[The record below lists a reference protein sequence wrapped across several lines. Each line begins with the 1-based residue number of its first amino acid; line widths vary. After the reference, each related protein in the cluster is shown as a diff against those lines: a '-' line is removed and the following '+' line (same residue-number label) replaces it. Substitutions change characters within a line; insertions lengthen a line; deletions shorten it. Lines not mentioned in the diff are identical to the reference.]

1 MIEITITA
9 ISTIGVILQALISN
23 SNKKRLDKIDSL
35 EEKMTT
41 KINDAILSREK
52 TYLADFMADLEKGET
67 KTQEQIKR
75 AYEIKE
81 QYNALGGDSYID
93 SQWDK
98 LKSRNLL

>member
-23 SNKKRLDKIDSL
+23 SNKKKLDTINALDA
-35 EEKMTT
+35 
-41 KINDAILSREK
+41 KINQAILSSEK

>member
-23 SNKKRLDKIDSL
+23 SNKKKLDTINALDA
-35 EEKMTT
+35 
-41 KINDAILSREK
+41 KINQAILNSEK
-52 TYLADFMADLEKGET
+52 TYLADFMADLEKGEI

>member
-23 SNKKRLDKIDSL
+23 SNKKKLDTINALDA
-35 EEKMTT
+35 
-41 KINDAILSREK
+41 KINQAILSSEK

-93 SQWDK
+93 SQWNK

>member
-23 SNKKRLDKIDSL
+23 SNKKKLDTINALDA
-35 EEKMTT
+35 
-41 KINDAILSREK
+41 KINQAILNSEK

>member
-23 SNKKRLDKIDSL
+23 SNKKKLDTINTLDA
-35 EEKMTT
+35 
-41 KINDAILSREK
+41 KINQAILSSEK

>member
-23 SNKKRLDKIDSL
+23 SNKKKLDTINALDV
-35 EEKMTT
+35 
-41 KINDAILSREK
+41 KINQAILSSEK

>member
-23 SNKKRLDKIDSL
+23 SNKKKLDTISALDA
-35 EEKMTT
+35 
-41 KINDAILSREK
+41 KINQAILNSEK

>member
-23 SNKKRLDKIDSL
+23 SNKKKLDTINTLDA
-35 EEKMTT
+35 
-41 KINDAILSREK
+41 KINQAILNSEK